1 MFSREKAKPKATKLR
16 WVTATRS
23 ACADF
28 LPIVKVAVW
37 RNSTRKSATCSPP
50 YRSKQVALKGPVSEW
65 DKAIDSQGSRFIFR
79 KAINVLQPET
89 DAGIL
94 HLPPIPA

>member
-1 MFSREKAKPKATKLR
+1 MFSREMAKTEGYQIKVGHREQIRLR
-16 WVTATRS
+16 GFCTHRQT
-23 ACADF
+23 
-28 LPIVKVAVW
+28 VW
-37 RNSTRKSATCSPP
+37 RNSTRKPAP
-50 YRSKQVALKGPVSEW
+50 YRSKQIALKGPVGEW